1 MTGKNAERTN
11 VLTESKNKSFIHAV
25 INAVTKGYADK
36 TVLEDV
42 LDLVRK
48 KEVSKGV
55 LLSSPEALREY
66 AESFKNSLEFL
77 ATEIEQLEVVDEP
90 IIQKK
95 EQEEPS
101 EPNILEE
108 EMKVEEAVVE
118 DKKASFDKFANLDVK
133 EDWDVYHYDEEKNCM
148 TGLLKLN
155 FNTDMKKHLV
165 ANKII
170 LDKQDT
176 EDIVNKI
183 FSYYATEFKN
193 FKANLTRDI
202 FKTNLRFVS
211 VDKGLAE
218 IEYEIKGAF

>member
-1 MTGKNAERTN
+1 MTQKIAERTN

-90 IIQKK
+90 IVQKK
-95 EQEEPS
+95 EQD
-101 EPNILEE
+101 EPNVVEE
-108 EMKVEEAVVE
+108 EMKAEEAAGE
-118 DKKASFDKFANLDVK
+118 DKKASFDKFANLSVK
-133 EDWDVYHYDEEKNCM
+133 EDWDAYHYDEEKNCM
-148 TGLLKLN
+148 SGLLKLN

-165 ANKII
+165 ANKIV

-176 EDIVNKI
+176 EDVVNKI

-202 FKTNLRFVS
+202 FKTNLCFTS

-218 IEYEIKGAF
+218 VEYEIKGAF